1 MKGIILFDG
10 VCNLCSSSVQFV
22 IKRDPHKKFRFAS
35 LQSEVGQGF
44 LKEYDLENDF
54 DSFILLDSEKKIAF
68 SKSTAALL
76 VCKELSGWLKIL
88 AIFLILPRFLRDPVY
103 SFIAKRRYQWFGK
116 KEECM
121 LPTPDI
127 KDRFV

>member
-10 VCNLCSSSVQFV
+10 VCNLCTSSVQFI
-22 IKRDPHKKFRFAS
+22 IKRDPHKKFQFAS
-35 LQSEVGQGF
+35 LQSQVGERYMREF
-44 LKEYDLENDF
+44 ELETDF
-54 DSFILLDSEKKIAF
+54 DSFILLDMDKNIAF

-76 VCKELSGWLKIL
+76 VCKELSGWIKIL
-88 AIFLILPRFLRDPVY
+88 SIFLILPRFVRDPVY
-103 SFIAKRRYQWFGK
+103 SFIARRRYQWFGIK
-116 KEECM
+116 NECM